1 MKDQLVTKKILKWY
15 DLNKRS
21 LPWRKNVSNQKRQ
34 YYTLVSEFMLQ
45 QTQVAT
51 VIPYFNRFI
60 KDIPNLTSLAKVQ
73 NKKLIKLWEGLGYYS
88 RVRNLKKT
96 AQLVIKNFKGKLPN
110 NFEDL
115 VINISSK
122 IQSGKTIID
131 VCSVKVFPKQ
141 VMIDNLPA
149 ETDIIATHPLFGPD
163 SLKDSGSV
171 MTMEAVRDSSERY
184 NFWKNYFESQN
195 ITIEEISAE
204 EHDMMAARSQGL
216 THFVGR
222 IIDDFGTNQTRI
234 DTEGYKALH
243 KLVSQT
249 CNDTWDLFEDIQN
262 YNPYTEKMISEL
274 NGSFKKIS
282 EIIEK

>member
-1 MKDQLVTKKILKWY
+1 MNKVSIIGFGRFGAMLHALLTKGFEVDVYDKNPVDNAEVNEVSLEEALKN
-15 DLNKRS
+15 D
-21 LPWRKNVSNQKRQ
+21 
-34 YYTLVSEFMLQ
+34 
-45 QTQVAT
+45 A
-51 VIPYFNRFI
+51 IFI
-60 KDIPNLTSLAKVQ
+60 AVPIRD
-73 NKKLIKLWEGLGYYS
+73 
-88 RVRNLKKT
+88 
-96 AQLVIKNFKGKLPN
+96 
-110 NFEDL
+110 FEDL
-115 VINISSK
+115 VVDISTR

-131 VCSVKVFPKQ
+131 VCSVKVFPKK
-141 VMIDNLPA
+141 VMIDNLP
-149 ETDIIATHPLFGPD
+149 EKIDIIATHPLFGPD

-171 MTMEAVRDSSERY
+171 MTMEAVRDSFERY

-195 ITIEEISAE
+195 IIIEEISAD

-222 IIDDFGTNQTRI
+222 VIDDFGTNQTRI

-243 KLVSQT
+243 KLVNQT
-249 CNDTWDLFEDIQN
+249 CNDSWDLFEDIQN

>member
-1 MKDQLVTKKILKWY
+1 MNKVSIIGFGRFGAMLHSLLSKGFEVDVYDKNPIDNSEVNEVSFEEVLKN
-15 DLNKRS
+15 D
-21 LPWRKNVSNQKRQ
+21 
-34 YYTLVSEFMLQ
+34 T
-45 QTQVAT
+45 
-51 VIPYFNRFI
+51 IFI
-60 KDIPNLTSLAKVQ
+60 AVPIRD
-73 NKKLIKLWEGLGYYS
+73 
-88 RVRNLKKT
+88 
-96 AQLVIKNFKGKLPN
+96 
-110 NFEDL
+110 FEDL

-141 VMIDNLPA
+141 VMIDNLPE

-222 IIDDFGTNQTRI
+222 VIDDFGTNQTRI